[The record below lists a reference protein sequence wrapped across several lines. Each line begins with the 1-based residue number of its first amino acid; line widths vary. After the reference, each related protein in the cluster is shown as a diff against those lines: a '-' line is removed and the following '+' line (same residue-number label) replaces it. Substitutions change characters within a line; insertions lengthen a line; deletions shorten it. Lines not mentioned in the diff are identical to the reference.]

1 MSDAGN
7 GLTERATR
15 ELARV
20 AAIFAA
26 GEAEIARTYF
36 EWDRRDRDKEVVW
49 LTKQAGREIEA
60 TFTALK
66 EIVEKFGGGLGRPD
80 RYWVDQWTGDVDRQW
95 LEENL
100 YRTKQ
105 ELNHGNLCV
114 DIIEWLTG
122 ETVDIKEVVRRYNR
136 WNPDPTLPDMK
147 EWVRLA
153 EVFKEQE
160 ARPEP
165 WARLVNSQGLL
176 EGGSC
181 GLFYA
186 ATQLGGS
193 ELNDR
198 LARAFTVVLDDERGH
213 GPANVY
219 QIAGAFS
226 TQDAVDGARG
236 LMVERGVQR
245 LRMRNEQFSHPI
257 DEARIQEIAQG
268 RIGLEVT
275 RRIWGET
282 LAQFIE

>member
-66 EIVEKFGGGLGRPD
+66 EIVEKFGGGLGSPD

-153 EVFKEQE
+153 
-160 ARPEP
+160 
-165 WARLVNSQGLL
+165 
-176 EGGSC
+176 
-181 GLFYA
+181 
-186 ATQLGGS
+186 
-193 ELNDR
+193 
-198 LARAFTVVLDDERGH
+198 
-213 GPANVY
+213 
-219 QIAGAFS
+219 
-226 TQDAVDGARG
+226 
-236 LMVERGVQR
+236 
-245 LRMRNEQFSHPI
+245 
-257 DEARIQEIAQG
+257 
-268 RIGLEVT
+268 
-275 RRIWGET
+275 
-282 LAQFIE
+282 